1 MRHGWDAEFGGLV
14 YGFDPEGALYDG
26 DKYFWV
32 QAESFAAA
40 ALLAVR
46 TGESRYWDWYDR
58 IWDYA
63 WRHMVDHEHGAWFR
77 ILSRDNR
84 KLGDESEL
92 RDAFDRIDTDRN
104 GFISQSELRMAI
116 ISQNGMPA
124 PGFSEAIA
132 DAQVQ
137 NMVKWADV
145 DQDGRVSY
153 AEYKRV
159 IQAGCDP
166 SGGRDHIRRHSGQ
179 AARIMSQQVTA
190 DESVIHL

>member
-1 MRHGWDAEFGGLV
+1 MRAFLRPAIVAGGRARMLRGTIALSQQQCRGYREYNSIDCLMDAS
-14 YGFDPEGALYDG
+14 DA
-26 DKYFWV
+26 WH
-32 QAESFAAA
+32 Q
-40 ALLAVR
+40 LLP
-46 TGESRYWDWYDR
+46 
-58 IWDYA
+58 
-63 WRHMVDHEHGAWFR
+63 
-77 ILSRDNR
+77 NR

-104 GFISQSELRMAI
+104 GFISVAELRMAL

-124 PGFSEAIA
+124 PGFSEAIV

-137 NMVKWADV
+137 NMVKFADV